1 MEQEE
6 SSLNGSG
13 RKDCHTWLGLDEG
26 RLRDIVTRLG
36 PRSILKR
43 LCREGDLV
51 EVNDTVAVMCYGV
64 FIEVVKCFQMCRLL
78 NVVILWLL
86 PAK

>member
-1 MEQEE
+1 MVQEE

-26 RLRDIVTRLG
+26 RLCYIIARLG
-36 PRSILKR
+36 PRSILQR

-51 EVNDTVAVMCYGV
+51 EVDDIVARIANGV
-64 FIEVVKCFQMCRLL
+64 FIEVG
-78 NVVILWLL
+78 
-86 PAK
+86 